1 MSNCPFCGSNKVGK
15 TFNFNEYTCDLCEC
29 DYKHTSSGIKI
40 FQEGSWK
47 TFCESITKEISSKT
61 SSAPVVDLV
70 TKTMLGYSKRNAEEV
85 DLVIESL
92 SSIASTLNSEYK
104 VGFRGKKDFLAV
116 VEAIDTTIRAAHTLH
131 KRQADLG
138 IHIKLSEG
146 ILDWFKGENAEEAET
161 ASTLGG
167 PSGPYEDNETEMVK
181 NIQDAGIQREGA
193 MSDLDIVA
201 QEVVDTLG
209 EQALEDEAVIAFVQQ
224 NYPDDVENINL
235 ILQSVQDK
243 MQGGDMEG
251 DGMTDVEADADTLAS
266 AGMGTDEDYGGS
278 NDMGYDESANQE
290 VIDEL
295 VPIYNLEKLD
305 DPDARP
311 DLGVETGDVE
321 PEEDE
326 EDRNAV
332 KIGEEAPAE
341 GGEDPF
347 AADAGAEAPPAEG
360 EAPPAEGGEDP
371 FASDAG
377 GEAPPAEGGEDA
389 SLEGGDT
396 DAIADVQDAAETVQD
411 KFKRLET
418 KIDDL
423 LSKVEVLGGGT
434 PEEAPAEGDAGG
446 EDPFADESGAE
457 EAPAEG
463 GEETPPVEGGD
474 AGGEAPAEGG
484 DAADA
489 GGEDPFA
496 ESVVREAAKRKA
508 KKIGVVT
515 TRGKE
520 TKASYQRKQSA
531 AEAHEETEEDGED
544 RTDMKA
550 EVQEEDI
557 PYTEGPKKQM
567 DKNTESDAPGA
578 TKKPTGEVAYRE
590 GFNGFRV
597 GDEVLVEGSTDTWSV
612 LGIQKNIFTLG
623 RGKTTTKIDI
633 FKESV
638 RHSNSRLEWQT
649 TEELMRESKSRWQQ
663 IASAYTTDKEV
674 KVTGVV
680 GLGGGNRI
688 GGQKFG
694 DKTELSEATK
704 IPVIETLAADR
715 KDIYKYVKDNAL
727 HRCAREVAVQRVCEK
742 FTNPVEEI
750 TNIVD
755 DAVLSEDAAQVETI
769 DSQYGYKAAP
779 IGEHALRQAFQKG
792 WQSVVES
799 ETKVIN
805 EVGTP
810 EQHQAI
816 SDYLASIGKTP
827 KQIRNIMT
835 ISSTEDLMDL
845 YDAAVKAKS
854 KMPMEGVGYYRTAD
868 DKLIDGIGRTAA
880 DRLMGK

>member
-1 MSNCPFCGSNKVGK
+1 MSNCPFCGSNKVSK
-15 TFNFNEYTCDLCEC
+15 TFNFNEYTCELCEC

-40 FQEGSWK
+40 FQEGSWS

-104 VGFRGKKDFLAV
+104 VGLRGKKDFLAV

-138 IHIKLSEG
+138 IRIKLSEG
-146 ILDWFKGENAEEAET
+146 ILDWFKGENAEGSEEAET

-167 PSGPYEDNETEMVK
+167 PSGPYEDNESEMVK
-181 NIQDAGIQREGA
+181 NMQDTGIQREGA

-209 EQALEDEAVIAFVQQ
+209 EGAAEDEAVIAFVQQ

-243 MQGGDMEG
+243 IQSGDMEG
-251 DGMTDVEADADTLAS
+251 DGMTDVESDADTLAS

-278 NDMGYDESANQE
+278 NDMGYDESANQK

-295 VPIYNLEKLD
+295 VPIYKIEKLD
-305 DPDARP
+305 DPDAKP
-311 DLGVETGDVE
+311 DLGIEAGDEVGD
-321 PEEDE
+321 EDE
-326 EDRNAV
+326 EEMDVN
-332 KIGEEAPAE
+332 IGED
-341 GGEDPF
+341 EDPF
-347 AADAGAEAPPAEG
+347 AADAGG
-360 EAPPAEGGEDP
+360 EANPAEGGEEAP
-371 FASDAG
+371 PVE
-377 GEAPPAEGGEDA
+377 GEAPVEGEEDPLADGTEDA
-389 SLEGGDT
+389 SLEGGDS

-434 PEEAPAEGDAGG
+434 PEEAPEEAPEEGDAGG
-446 EDPFADESGAE
+446 EDTFAADAGGE
-457 EAPAEG
+457 EAPVEG
-463 GEETPPVEGGD
+463 GEEAPPVEGGD
-474 AGGEAPAEGG
+474 AGEEAPPAE
-484 DAADA
+484 

-515 TRGKE
+515 TRGKD

-531 AEAHEETEEDGED
+531 AEAHKETEEDGED

-550 EVQEEDI
+550 EVQEEEI

-567 DKNTESDAPGA
+567 DKDTESDAPGA
-578 TKKPTGEVAYRE
+578 TKKPTGEVACRE

-597 GDEVLVEGSTDTWSV
+597 GDEVLVEGSTDAWNI
-612 LGIQKNIFTLG
+612 LGIQKNIFTLS

-633 FKESV
+633 FKESI
-638 RHSNSRLEWQT
+638 RHSDSRLEWQT
-649 TEELMRESKSRWQQ
+649 TEELMRESKNRWQQ
-663 IASAYTTDKEV
+663 VAAAYTTDKEV
-674 KVTGVV
+674 KVTGAV

-694 DKTELSEATK
+694 EKTELSEATK

-742 FTNPVEEI
+742 FTNPIEEI

-755 DAVLSEDAAQVETI
+755 DAVLSEDAAQVEAI
-769 DSQYGYKAAP
+769 DSQYGYKSAP

-810 EQHQAI
+810 EQHQMI
-816 SDYLASIGKTP
+816 YDYLVSIGKNP

-854 KMPMEGVGYYRTAD
+854 KMPMEGVGYYRTED